1 MSMSWLGSIFGGGIS
16 ETASAIGS
24 AAKDIE
30 DVFTTSD
37 REKLGQ
43 YQAETQRMEV
53 QQRTDMGQIAV
64 NREEARHHSIFV
76 AGWRPWCGWVCG
88 IAMAYHFIFFPL
100 FGAWVAQ
107 LGYPLID
114 LNWQELSV
122 VLMGM
127 LGFGTLRSYE
137 KAKGI
142 ATGKLKKGN

>member
-64 NREEARHHSIFV
+64 NREEARHRSIFV
-76 AGWRPWCGWVCG
+76 AGWRPFCGWICAIAMGYHFLAMAVLAPFIEAWTG
-88 IAMAYHFIFFPL
+88 IAL
-100 FGAWVAQ
+100 V
-107 LGYPLID
+107 D
-114 LNWQELSV
+114 LDWQELSV

-127 LGFGTLRSYE
+127 LGFGGIRAWE
-137 KAKGI
+137 KVRGVDRKNMKG
-142 ATGKLKKGN
+142 

>member
-64 NREEARHHSIFV
+64 NREEARHRSIFV
-76 AGWRPWCGWVCG
+76 AGWRPFCGWVCG
-88 IAMAYHFIFFPL
+88 GAMAYHFAIFPL
-100 FGAWVAQ
+100 FGGWITQ
-107 LGYPLID
+107 MGFPLID

-142 ATGKLKKGN
+142 ATSKL

>member
-1 MSMSWLGSIFGGGIS
+1 MSWLGSILGGGIA
-16 ETASAIGS
+16 ETASALGG

-37 REKLGQ
+37 REKLSQ
-43 YQAETQRMEV
+43 FRAETQRMEV

-64 NREEARHHSIFV
+64 NREEARHHSTFV
-76 AGWRPWCGWVCG
+76 AGWRPFCGWVCG
-88 IAMAYHFIFFPL
+88 GAMAYHFAIYPV
-100 FGAWVAQ
+100 FGGWVAKM
-107 LGYPLID
+107 GYPLVD